1 MTESLSAA
9 VDPIAVFDRRL
20 VARHRDRAAARFAE
34 HDFLFG
40 HVAEGLVDRL
50 HDVRR
55 DFPVVLDLGCR
66 AGLLARRLAGEKGI
80 STLVGV
86 ELSEGLARQARGS
99 GVSVAVGDE
108 ELLPIA
114 EESCD
119 LVVSNLALHWVNDLP
134 GALIQVNRTLKPDG
148 LFLGA
153 MLGGET
159 LAELRQAVFEAEA
172 DMLGGVSPRV
182 GPQAD
187 LRDLAGLLQRAGF
200 ALPVVDTD
208 TVTVTYADVFRLIA
222 DLRGMA
228 ETATHR
234 ERRREVPPRLF
245 WAEVARRYHERFA
258 EPDGRIPASFQIIWL
273 TGWAPHESQQKPLR
287 PGSAR
292 NRLADALGAE
302 ERSAGE
308 KAAPRK

>member
-1 MTESLSAA
+1 MALPTPAPD
-9 VDPIAVFDRRL
+9 DPIAVFDRRL

-34 HDFLFG
+34 HDFLVA
-40 HVAEGLVDRL
+40 HTAEGLVDRL
-50 HDVRR
+50 YDVRR
-55 DFPVVLDLGCR
+55 DFPVALDLGCK
-66 AGLLARRLAGEKGI
+66 AGGLSRRLAGVKGI
-80 STLVGV
+80 ETLVGV
-86 ELSEGLARQARGS
+86 ELSEGLAGRARAG
-99 GVSVAVGDE
+99 GVAVAVGDE
-108 ELLPIA
+108 EALPIA

-159 LAELRQAVFEAEA
+159 LAELRQAVFDAEAEL
-172 DMLGGVSPRV
+172 LGGVSPRI

-208 TVTVTYADVFRLIA
+208 IVTVTYADAFRLIG

-228 ETATHR
+228 ETAAHR
-234 ERRREVPPRLF
+234 ERRREIPPRLV

-258 EPDGRIPASFQIIWL
+258 EPDGRIPARFQVMWL
-273 TGWAPHESQQKPLR
+273 SGWAPHESQQKPLR

-292 NRLADALGAE
+292 TRLADALGTE

-308 KAAPRK
+308 KAAPRG